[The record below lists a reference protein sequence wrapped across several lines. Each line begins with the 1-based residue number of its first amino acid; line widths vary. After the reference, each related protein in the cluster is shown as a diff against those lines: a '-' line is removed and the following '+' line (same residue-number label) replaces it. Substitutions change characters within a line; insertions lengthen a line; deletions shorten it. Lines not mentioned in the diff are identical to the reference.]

1 MPEKDEKFESL
12 GYISFDGINF
22 EPVDT
27 SGVQFE
33 IKDPDPIFFNWVLGY
48 KTTDIDRV
56 IFNDP
61 ATIVFWKDG
70 TKTVVKCHPEDT
82 FDEEIGFMCCYLK
95 RVISSKEYTKF
106 CEYLNDIWEQ
116 KNNRLYREAL
126 EKSMAEKVSTK
137 QHECTCGKSYHIE
150 ISNSSINL

>member
-1 MPEKDEKFESL
+1 MPEKDSKFKNV
-12 GYISFDGINF
+12 GYISTDGF
-22 EPVDT
+22 FKWFLDT
-27 SGVQFE
+27 
-33 IKDPDPIFFNWVLGY
+33 

-70 TKTVVKCHPEDT
+70 TKTIVKCHPEDT

-95 RVISSKEYTKF
+95 RVLSSKEYTKF
-106 CEYLNDIWEQ
+106 CGYLNDIWEQ

-126 EKSMAEKVSTK
+126 EQKMAEKFAAK
-137 QHECTCGKSYHIE
+137 KHECGCGKSYHVE
-150 ISNSSINL
+150 INNPVINL

>member
-1 MPEKDEKFESL
+1 MPEKDKKFKSL
-12 GYISFDGINF
+12 GYISVDGINF

-33 IKDPDPIFFNWVLGY
+33 VKDPDPIFFSLVLGT

-95 RVISSKEYTKF
+95 RVLSSKEYTKF
-106 CEYLNDIWEQ
+106 CGYLNDIWEQ
-116 KNNRLYREAL
+116 KDNRLYREAL
-126 EKSMAEKVSTK
+126 EKSMAEKVEAK
-137 QHECTCGKSYHIE
+137 KCGCGKSYHIE
-150 ISNSSINL
+150 IIHPTINL

>member
-1 MPEKDEKFESL
+1 MYL
-12 GYISFDGINF
+12 
-22 EPVDT
+22 
-27 SGVQFE
+27 
-33 IKDPDPIFFNWVLGY
+33 DPTFFNFIFGN

-56 IFNDP
+56 LFNDP

-95 RVISSKEYTKF
+95 RTLSSKEYTKF

-126 EKSMAEKVSTK
+126 EKKMAERAEEKK
-137 QHECTCGKSYHIE
+137 HECTCGKSYHIE
-150 ISNSSINL
+150 ITNSSINL

>member
-1 MPEKDEKFESL
+1 MPEKDEKFNNL
-12 GYISFDGINF
+12 GYISVDGITF

-27 SGVQFE
+27 YGAQFKV
-33 IKDPDPIFFNWVLGY
+33 KDPDPIFFNWVLAN

-126 EKSMAEKVSTK
+126 EKKMAEKISTK
-137 QHECTCGKSYHIE
+137 KHECTCGKSYHIE
-150 ISNSSINL
+150 INNSSINL

>member
-1 MPEKDEKFESL
+1 MPEKDKKFKSL
-12 GYISFDGINF
+12 GHIS
-22 EPVDT
+22 V
-27 SGVQFE
+27 
-33 IKDPDPIFFNWVLGY
+33 DPIFFNWVLGT
-48 KTTDIDRV
+48 KTMDIDRV

-95 RVISSKEYTKF
+95 RILSSKEYTKF
-106 CEYLNDIWEQ
+106 CEYLNDIWEL
-116 KNNRLYREAL
+116 KNDRLYKEAL
-126 EKSMAEKVSTK
+126 EKKMAEKVSTK
-137 QHECTCGKSYHIE
+137 QHECTCGKSYHIG

>member
-1 MPEKDEKFESL
+1 MPEKDKKFKSL
-12 GYISFDGINF
+12 GHIS
-22 EPVDT
+22 V
-27 SGVQFE
+27 
-33 IKDPDPIFFNWVLGY
+33 DPIFFNWVLGT
-48 KTTDIDRV
+48 KTMDIDRV

-61 ATIVFWKDG
+61 ATIVFWKDK

-95 RVISSKEYTKF
+95 RILSSQEYTKF

-126 EKSMAEKVSTK
+126 EKKMAEKK
-137 QHECTCGKSYHIE
+137 HERTCGKSYHIE
-150 ISNSSINL
+150 ITNSSINL

>member
-1 MPEKDEKFESL
+1 MP
-12 GYISFDGINF
+12 FDFNY
-22 EPVDT
+22 PDT
-27 SGVQFE
+27 
-33 IKDPDPIFFNWVLGY
+33 IFFNWVLGT
-48 KTTDIDRV
+48 KTTSIARV

-95 RVISSKEYTKF
+95 RILSSKEYTKF
-106 CEYLNDIWEQ
+106 CGYLNDIWEQ

-126 EKSMAEKVSTK
+126 EKKMAEKAVDK
-137 QHECTCGKSYHIE
+137 KHECGFGRSYYID
-150 ISNSSINL
+150 IINPIVNL

>member
-1 MPEKDEKFESL
+1 MPFEFK
-12 GYISFDGINF
+12 Y
-22 EPVDT
+22 
-27 SGVQFE
+27 
-33 IKDPDPIFFNWVLGY
+33 PDPVFFNWVLVN
-48 KTTDIDRV
+48 KTTNIDRV

-95 RVISSKEYTKF
+95 RILSSKEYTKF
-106 CEYLNDIWEQ
+106 CGYLNDIWEQ

-126 EKSMAEKVSTK
+126 EKKMAEKVK
-137 QHECTCGKSYHIE
+137 ARKHECKCGESYHVE
-150 ISNSSINL
+150 IHNPVINL

>member
-1 MPEKDEKFESL
+1 MPEKDKKFKSI
-12 GYISFDGINF
+12 GYISTDGVNF

-27 SGVQFE
+27 YGVQLE
-33 IKDPDPIFFNWVLGY
+33 VKDPDPEFLKLIFGI

-61 ATIVFWKDG
+61 ATIVFWKDK
-70 TKTVVKCHPEDT
+70 TKTIVKCHPEDT

-95 RVISSKEYTKF
+95 RVLSSKEYTKF
-106 CEYLNDIWEQ
+106 CGYLNDIWEQ

-126 EKSMAEKVSTK
+126 EKKMAEKVAGK
-137 QHECTCGKSYHIE
+137 KHECKCGKSYHVE
-150 ISNSSINL
+150 IYNPTINL

>member
-1 MPEKDEKFESL
+1 MPEKDKKLKNL
-12 GYISFDGINF
+12 GYISTDGINF
-22 EPVDT
+22 EKVHNIKLD
-27 SGVQFE
+27 FE
-33 IKDPDPIFFNWVLGY
+33 IKDPEPIFFNWVLSA

-95 RVISSKEYTKF
+95 RILSSKEYTKF
-106 CEYLNDIWEQ
+106 CGYLNDIWEQ
-116 KNNRLYREAL
+116 KNNRLYREAY
-126 EKSMAEKVSTK
+126 ERTVAETIDTVM
-137 QHECTCGKSYHIE
+137 HECGCGKSYNINVIHPT
-150 ISNSSINL
+150 INL

>member
-1 MPEKDEKFESL
+1 MPEKDSKFKNL
-12 GYISFDGINF
+12 GYISTDGINF
-22 EPVDT
+22 EKVHNMEFA
-27 SGVQFE
+27 FE
-33 IKDPDPIFFNWVLGY
+33 VKDPDPDFFDRIFGY

-95 RVISSKEYTKF
+95 RVLSSKEYTKF

-116 KNNRLYREAL
+116 KNDRLYREAL
-126 EKSMAEKVSTK
+126 EKKMAEKVAAK
-137 QHECTCGKSYHIE
+137 KHERGCGRSYHVE
-150 ISNSSINL
+150 INNPVINL

>member
-1 MPEKDEKFESL
+1 MPEKDKKFKNL
-12 GYISFDGINF
+12 GYISTNGINF
-22 EPVDT
+22 EPVDIT
-27 SGVQFE
+27 GITFE
-33 IKDPDPIFFNWVLGY
+33 VKDANPVFYERILGI

-95 RVISSKEYTKF
+95 RILSSKEYTKF

-126 EKSMAEKVSTK
+126 EKKMAKKVADK
-137 QHECTCGKSYHIE
+137 KHECGCGKSYNINVIHPT
-150 ISNSSINL
+150 INL

>member
-1 MPEKDEKFESL
+1 MPEKDKKFKNL
-12 GYISFDGINF
+12 GYISTDGINF

-27 SGVQFE
+27 YGVQFE
-33 IKDPDPIFFNWVLGY
+33 IKDPDSIFFNWVLGN

-61 ATIVFWKDG
+61 ATIVFWADG

-95 RVISSKEYTKF
+95 RTLSSKEYTKF

-137 QHECTCGKSYHIE
+137 KHECSCGKSYHIE
-150 ISNSSINL
+150 ITNSSINL

>member
-1 MPEKDEKFESL
+1 MPEKDKKFKNL
-12 GYISFDGINF
+12 GYISTDGINF
-22 EPVDT
+22 EKVHNIELD
-27 SGVQFE
+27 FE
-33 IKDPDPIFFNWVLGY
+33 IKDPDPIFFNWVLAL

-95 RVISSKEYTKF
+95 RALSSKEYTKF
-106 CEYLNDIWEQ
+106 CVYLNDIWECKQERISKERIAKQ
-116 KNNRLYREAL
+116 KFVDKPICQCGNN
-126 EKSMAEKVSTK
+126 
-137 QHECTCGKSYHIE
+137 H
-150 ISNSSINL
+150 

>member
-1 MPEKDEKFESL
+1 MPEKDEKFKNL
-12 GYISFDGINF
+12 GYISMDGINF

-27 SGVQFE
+27 YGVKFE
-33 IKDPDPIFFNWVLGY
+33 VKDPDPIFFNWVLAN

-126 EKSMAEKVSTK
+126 EKKMAEKISTK
-137 QHECTCGKSYHIE
+137 KHECTCGKSYHIE
-150 ISNSSINL
+150 INNSRINL